1 MTDCIVIHYAEIGL
15 KGRNRHFFERQLQR
29 NIHEQLAGL
38 GEIRVERLPGRLL
51 VQLGTEEAIA
61 SDSEHRV
68 AMAVERL
75 RTLPGIAYFAPA
87 YRAPKDVEAIK
98 EAVVEKLVLSPST
111 SHRIR
116 PGEGLAGRSYRSF
129 KTETRRADKRFPLT
143 SPEIN
148 AAVGGHVQA
157 ATGWAVDLKNPELVI
172 HIELLFKEAFFYF
185 ERIEGIGGL
194 PVGVSGTVGLLLSG
208 GIDSPVASYYALKR
222 GCNVV
227 PIHFHSG
234 PFGDWQGSEDKIR
247 RLITALHPYGVSQ
260 RYYVVP
266 IGELQQ
272 EMVVEAP
279 APPRVLLYR
288 RLMVRIAEELTR
300 RQGGLALITGES
312 LGQVASQTLESLASV
327 QAIATMP
334 ILRPLI
340 GLDKQEIITQA
351 QAIGTYEI
359 SIESGDDCC
368 QFLMP
373 RQVVTRP
380 DVAEIEAAE
389 AHLDVERMVVDGLA
403 AARLEEIE

>member
-1 MTDCIVIHYAEIGL
+1 MTDRIVIHYAEIGL
-15 KGRNRHFFERQLQR
+15 KGRNRRFFERQLQH
-29 NIHEQLAGL
+29 NIREQLAGL

-51 VQLGTEEAIA
+51 AQLGTGADPPT
-61 SDSEHRV
+61 DSEHRV

-75 RTLPGIAYFAPA
+75 RTVPGIAYFAPA
-87 YRAPKDVEAIK
+87 YRTPKDIEAIK

-111 SHRIR
+111 SLEVR
-116 PGEGLAGRSYRSF
+116 PGAGLDGRSYRSF

-157 ATGWAVDLKNPELVI
+157 ATGWAVDLKNPEMVI

-222 GCNVV
+222 GCNVIT
-227 PIHFHSG
+227 IHFHSG

-247 RLITALHPYGVSQ
+247 RLVTALRPYGVSQ

-288 RLMVRIAEELTR
+288 RLMIRIAEALTR
-300 RQGGLALITGES
+300 RQGGLALVTGES
-312 LGQVASQTLESLASV
+312 LGQVASQTLESLSSV
-327 QAIATMP
+327 QTIATMP

-389 AHLDVERMVVDGLA
+389 AYLDVERMLADGLA
-403 AARLEEIE
+403 AARLEKIE